1 MNGNFYMF
9 SKDCKLIIDN
19 RLLDKRSV
27 PIAENVR
34 TYCAKGPYLLGKRYI
49 PFRVEIV

>member
-1 MNGNFYMF
+1 MIGNFYMF

-34 TYCAKGPYLLGKRYI
+34 TFRVKDTYLSGKRYV